1 MDHLAETEDHT
12 YKSQME
18 WANGQMSEGQ
28 IKLLQF
34 SLSLRTESP
43 KIQMFQQIALDFGVD
58 KLDCP
63 AVVQNPA
70 NNAISCLES
79 VPDLQ
84 KFASESNF
92 LFSFGTLL
100 VFFVLLKH
108 YLYAS
113 N

>member
-34 SLSLRTESP
+34 SLSLRIESP

-58 KLDCP
+58 KLECP

-79 VPDLQ
+79 VPDLEE
-84 KFASESNF
+84 FASESNL
-92 LFSFGTLL
+92 LFTFPGSLL
-100 VFFVLLKH
+100 VFF
-108 YLYAS
+108 
-113 N
+113 